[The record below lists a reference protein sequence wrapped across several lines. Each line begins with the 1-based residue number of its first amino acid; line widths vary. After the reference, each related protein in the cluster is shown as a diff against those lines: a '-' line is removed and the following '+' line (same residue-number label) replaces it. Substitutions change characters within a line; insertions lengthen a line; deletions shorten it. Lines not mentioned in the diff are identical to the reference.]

1 MFYDNLV
8 AVCNQKD
15 VSITNLTKELGISS
29 GNISK
34 WKSGGV
40 PKGDT
45 LLLFSDKLSVSVD
58 YLLTGK
64 EKSSKPDLSDIE
76 LELLEKF
83 NRLLEIDKGRMLDRM
98 ETIYQSYTPEQ
109 KENVS

>member
-1 MFYDNLV
+1 MFYDNLKQACINKGTSV
-8 AVCNQKD
+8 TA
-15 VSITNLTKELGISS
+15 LLKELKMGTANGTFWKNGSSPSGDVLVQISEFL
-29 GNISK
+29 G
-34 WKSGGV
+34 
-40 PKGDT
+40 
-45 LLLFSDKLSVSVD
+45 VSVD